1 MPLTHIRFLALTHA
15 FRYALTQKDQHAFSS
30 RHRPHQRATP
40 SDNLM
45 WGFSVKFYPT
55 HTALA
60 KPEAQATSQ
69 TDLGTHM
76 RAKLLDSDFQ
86 S

>member
-1 MPLTHIRFLALTHA
+1 MYHLD
-15 FRYALTQKDQHAFSS
+15 RYAPEGIQYLFFQPMTQVIARSS
-30 RHRPHQRATP
+30 TCPRQRATP

-55 HTALA
+55 HTARA

-69 TDLGTHM
+69 TDLGAHM
-76 RAKLLDSDFQ
+76 RAELLDSDFQ